1 MTQLQATTPT
11 TTISAETH
19 LQGTLTF
26 EGNTVVHGRVN
37 GTISGSGQVSIG
49 QASVCQATIEATT
62 VIVDGTVEGN
72 ILAKESVQLTSSARV
87 TGDIF
92 AQSIT
97 IATGAVFQGKVRIT
111 SAMSTS
117 EIETK
122 SAPAEMVRTP
132 EPDRQTPVAASTWT
146 PAKPASQ
153 PTSLGA
159 GLSSLGASRASW
171 PNQR

>member
-1 MTQLQATTPT
+1 MTQSQTIPT
-11 TTISAETH
+11 TTISAETQ

-26 EGNTVVHGRVN
+26 EGNTVVLGRVH
-37 GTISGSGQVSIG
+37 GAITGSGQVSIG
-49 QASVCQATIEATT
+49 QTSICQATIEATT
-62 VIVDGTVEGN
+62 VIVDGTVEGS
-72 ILAKESVQLTSSARV
+72 ILAKETVQLTSNARV

-122 SAPAEMVRTP
+122 SAPCEITRTP
-132 EPDRQTPVAASTWT
+132 EPDRQTPLAASTWT
-146 PAKPASQ
+146 PAKPVSQ
-153 PTSLGA
+153 ATSLGA
-159 GLSSLGASRASW
+159 GLSSIGTSRASW

>member
-1 MTQLQATTPT
+1 MTQSQN
-11 TTISAETH
+11 TTISADTH

-26 EGNTVVHGRVN
+26 EGNAAVLGKVDGK
-37 GTISGSGQVSIG
+37 ISGTGEVSIG
-49 QASVCQATIEATT
+49 QTSACQATIEAKT
-62 VIVDGTVEGN
+62 VIIDGKVEGN
-72 ILAKESVQLTSSARV
+72 ILAKESVQLNSSARV

-97 IATGAVFQGKVRIT
+97 IAPGATFQGMLRITTGAA
-111 SAMSTS
+111 SSS

-122 SAPAEMVRTP
+122 STPTHSVQTTEAECEVP
-132 EPDRQTPVAASTWT
+132 QAASTWT
-146 PAKPASQ
+146 PVK

-159 GLSSLGASRASW
+159 GLAGLGSSRASW